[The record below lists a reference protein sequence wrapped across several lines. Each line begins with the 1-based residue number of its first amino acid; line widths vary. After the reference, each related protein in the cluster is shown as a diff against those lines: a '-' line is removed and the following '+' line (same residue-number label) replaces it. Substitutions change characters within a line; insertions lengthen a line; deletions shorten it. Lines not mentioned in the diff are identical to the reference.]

1 MIQFFLLFFPRGPQQ
16 KNPEFWKIQIIKV
29 NKAEFSLKKKNMKI
43 IWLRGFSKVY
53 CKKNHAACVEW

>member
-29 NKAEFSLKKKNMKI
+29 NKAEFSLKKKYEDYMTAWVFKGV
-43 IWLRGFSKVY
+43 L
-53 CKKNHAACVEW
+53 